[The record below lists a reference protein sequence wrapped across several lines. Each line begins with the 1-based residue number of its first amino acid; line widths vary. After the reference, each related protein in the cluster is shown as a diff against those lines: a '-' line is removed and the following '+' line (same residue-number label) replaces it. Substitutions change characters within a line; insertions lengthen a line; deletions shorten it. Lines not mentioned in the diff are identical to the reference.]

1 MAAPAVRAAEAGG
14 ALELQLEP
22 EPEPEVF
29 LSPTNE
35 VNPGRLWSIPR
46 TELAQMGNHE
56 FCDGF
61 AERFHLR
68 VGPNYKKTGRKEPS
82 GPALYDFVGATLLHS
97 AARLDNVLGSTPG
110 LIPPFHRAGRPAPP
124 AGSVVPE
131 YVVLNSQ
138 IPCGDAV
145 AFNKPLDGET
155 MHLVLLWRI
164 SAHVTANLESGR
176 LSPAVAL
183 LEEYCKKAPKIKGAE
198 GAPGLLLNLT
208 PAMLGLCASELCA
221 SFAEGCCAAP
231 AGFRG
236 RAKMIVKANPIPNA
250 MPSMLHGYNGKPAL
264 LTTSSDVSVGTAPGE
279 AGGNSYMEIDCNMR
293 HVRLRFTLRALRCEL
308 LCTGPFST

>member
-1 MAAPAVRAAEAGG
+1 MTQLPALTIAPGGQRSYSKPEASAAAAPAARAAEAGG
-14 ALELQLEP
+14 ALALQLEP

-29 LSPTNE
+29 LAPTNE

-97 AARLDNVLGSTPG
+97 AARLDNVLGSMPD

-131 YVVLNSQ
+131 YIVLNSQ
-138 IPCGDAV
+138 IPCGAAV

-155 MHLVLLWRI
+155 MNLVILWRI
-164 SAHVTANLESGR
+164 SAHVVANLESGR

-183 LEEYCKKAPKIKGAE
+183 LEEYCKRAPKIKGLE
-198 GAPGLLLNLT
+198 GEPGVL
-208 PAMLGLCASELCA
+208 
-221 SFAEGCCAAP
+221 
-231 AGFRG
+231 
-236 RAKMIVKANPIPNA
+236 PNSHA
-250 MPSMLHGYNGKPAL
+250 INTWSM
-264 LTTSSDVSVGTAPGE
+264 
-279 AGGNSYMEIDCNMR
+279 R
-293 HVRLRFTLRALRCEL
+293 R
-308 LCTGPFST
+308 